1 MKEKIENKE
10 KNFMEKEVLRR
21 LMIVFIEHS

>member
-1 MKEKIENKE
+1 MKEKIEDKE
-10 KNFMEKEVLRR
+10 ENVMEKEVLRR